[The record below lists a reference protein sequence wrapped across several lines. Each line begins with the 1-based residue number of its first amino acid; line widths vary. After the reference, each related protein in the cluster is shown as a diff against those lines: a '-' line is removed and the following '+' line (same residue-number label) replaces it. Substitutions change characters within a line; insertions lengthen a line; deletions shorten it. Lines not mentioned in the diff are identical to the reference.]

1 VKIFSATAMLVTAQ
15 YFVNP
20 FNSQDDVDGLKRPLS
35 PCWLESSEEEQENY
49 EAAPQKKR
57 KFSF

>member
-1 VKIFSATAMLVTAQ
+1 MLVTAQ
-15 YFVNP
+15 YFENP
-20 FNSQDDVDGLKRPLS
+20 FNSQEDVEGLKRPLS

-49 EAAPQKKR
+49 GAAPQKKR